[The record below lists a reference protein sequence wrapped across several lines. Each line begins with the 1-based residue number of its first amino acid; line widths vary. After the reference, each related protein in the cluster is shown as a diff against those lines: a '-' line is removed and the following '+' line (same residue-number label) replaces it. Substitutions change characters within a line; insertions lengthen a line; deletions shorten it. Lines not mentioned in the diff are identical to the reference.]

1 MKAWVRQNSKLN
13 CFPPVTITADAEGS
27 RAVRMGC
34 DFWERLLWKLEHSLA
49 AAAAICFI
57 HPIVLTLAG
66 EWSFVPPPPSSS
78 GRGGAHGDRNLMDI
92 AKLSQNLGLQPI
104 QIMVVNPHFH
114 KTGRRDERGLSAIHG
129 LKLEPAEPRIVQTLS
144 QLRS

>member
-1 MKAWVRQNSKLN
+1 M
-13 CFPPVTITADAEGS
+13 
-27 RAVRMGC
+27 
-34 DFWERLLWKLEHSLA
+34 WKLEHSLA
-49 AAAAICFI
+49 AAVATCFI

-66 EWSFVPPPPSSS
+66 EGSFVPRPPPPSSS
-78 GRGGAHGDRNLMDI
+78 GRGGAHGDRNLTDI
-92 AKLSQNLGLQPI
+92 AKLSRNLGLQPI